1 MIRVLQ
7 FMESLDRGGIE
18 SFVMNVFRNIDRS
31 EFSFSFLLLRE
42 NTYDFLPEVLAMNAK
57 VYYLIP
63 EGCRLSDNAV
73 VRGMQYLEAFAIWL
87 KKHRHEFDIVHVQA
101 SHLQNFYPYL
111 RLLKSQKIDRV
122 ILHSHNSTNESKKIT
137 VCHKIFRKLLPGLR
151 LKYAAC
157 SETAGRWMFGG
168 RADFQIVR
176 NGIELDKFYFNE
188 EKRRQVRRK
197 WGIKEGCTAVCHV
210 GRFDF
215 QKNHIFLIHAYQHY
229 LQKNPDSALYLI
241 GEGKNMSMVKE
252 LAKDLQID
260 KNVYFMGVQSNIDY
274 ILSGMDVFAFPSH
287 FEGLSVVLIEA
298 QANGIPIIASDTI
311 SEETRLCSDFTML
324 PINNTDEAYGLWA
337 DTIDLAAKKGRS
349 SPGCSS
355 GIAEYDIRNV
365 VRKLEE
371 LYRDMG
377 V

>member
-31 EFSFSFLLLRE
+31 EFSFSFLLLKE
-42 NTYDFLPEVLAMNAK
+42 DTYDFLPEVLVMNAK

-63 EGCRLSDNAV
+63 EGCRLSDNTV
-73 VRGMQYLEAFAIWL
+73 VRGKQYLEAFAIWL

-111 RLLKSQKIDRV
+111 RILKSQKIDRV
-122 ILHSHNSTNESKKIT
+122 ILHSHNSTNGSKKIT
-137 VCHKIFRKLLPGLR
+137 ACHKIFRKLLPGLG

-157 SETAGRWMFGG
+157 SEVAGRWMFGD
-168 RADFQIVR
+168 RADFQIIR
-176 NGIELDKFYFNE
+176 NGIELDKFCFNE
-188 EKRRQVRRK
+188 EKRRQVRRT
-197 WGIKEGCTAVCHV
+197 WGIREGCTAVCHV
-210 GRFDF
+210 GRFDS
-215 QKNHIFLIHAYQHY
+215 QKNHVFLMHAYYYY

-241 GEGKNMSMVKE
+241 GEGKNMSMVKG

-260 KNVYFMGVQSNIDY
+260 QNVYFMGVQSNIDS

-311 SEETRLCSDFTML
+311 SEETKLCGDFTML
-324 PINNTDEAYGLWA
+324 PIKNEDKAYVLWA
-337 DTIDLAAKKGRS
+337 DTIDHAAQKRRS
-349 SPGCSS
+349 SLEDRSK
-355 GIAEYDIRNV
+355 IAEYDIRTV
-365 VRKLEE
+365 TSRLEE
-371 LYRDMG
+371 LYRGMG
-377 V
+377 A